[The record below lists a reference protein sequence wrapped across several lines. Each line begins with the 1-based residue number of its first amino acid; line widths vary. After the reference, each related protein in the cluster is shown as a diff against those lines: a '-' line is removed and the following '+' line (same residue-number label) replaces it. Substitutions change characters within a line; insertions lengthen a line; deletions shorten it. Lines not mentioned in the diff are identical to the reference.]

1 MNSHIQSLQEQV
13 DNLYANLSAMK
24 NDPSFQLSRDHTP
37 HQVYGQQQQQD
48 RPLGHGPLPPMD
60 PVPRYRPVGEVDQ
73 DDVRSNADS
82 RQVPKHPFF
91 RGPTSTAFSLDV
103 AKNTLHNMGYQGLV
117 DDNSATHD
125 PTPVASPPPGNSTL
139 HLSNLIENPS
149 RDPLWT
155 FSKEEM
161 VRLCRLYEEEVG
173 MMYPIVDIEMV
184 IAHGRHL
191 HKYSANL
198 KNNTSSMS
206 VMIVLLFLVLTC
218 SRRPVADDTRCGD
231 LCA

>member
-1 MNSHIQSLQEQV
+1 
-13 DNLYANLSAMK
+13 
-24 NDPSFQLSRDHTP
+24 
-37 HQVYGQQQQQD
+37 
-48 RPLGHGPLPPMD
+48 
-60 PVPRYRPVGEVDQ
+60 
-73 DDVRSNADS
+73 
-82 RQVPKHPFF
+82 
-91 RGPTSTAFSLDV
+91 
-103 AKNTLHNMGYQGLV
+103 MGYQGLV
-117 DDNSATHD
+117 DENAATHD
-125 PTPVASPPPGNSTL
+125 PTPVASPPPSNPSL

-198 KNNTSSMS
+198 KTNTSSK
-206 VMIVLLFLVLTC
+206 LCYT
-218 SRRPVADDTRCGD
+218 SRRF
-231 LCA
+231 LY